1 VLIIQPKGFEIWG
14 REHQVCRLKKTFY
27 GLWQTSMASYSN
39 IDFFCCCH
47 RLQQND
53 VDNNLYYN
61 ISCDELY
68 IILSLYVDD
77 MLLTRNGTFK
87 LIELKKS

>member
-1 VLIIQPKGFEIWG
+1 MDCDKHPWLHILTLI
-14 REHQVCRLKKTFY
+14 
-27 GLWQTSMASYSN
+27 
-39 IDFFCCCH
+39 FFCCCH
-47 RLQQND
+47 GLQQND